1 MRALRAPV
9 LAMTA
14 MMAAMSAASADPTF
28 EQVMAAPDDVNLDV
42 AYAKAEA
49 NEGHLLSA
57 AAALERVLMLEP
69 NAASARLFY
78 AVVLYR
84 LDDLQAANAQLALVD
99 GAQLPPLE
107 RKELEKYRRVV
118 SGSRKTTTFN
128 GELAAGIAY
137 DSDALGALLIGTPL
151 GGSKPSHKPGTGA
164 VVSAALGG
172 STRLDDAY
180 SLYAALAGYSR
191 TDFSDSEAQMQYF
204 GGEIGLKNT
213 EQMTSWQIAGV
224 ARHTMLFGDP
234 LLTEYGG
241 RASFDWRADTA
252 VTLSASFEGVWQDY
266 HEPFYNLF
274 NNPVVHNADDGAY
287 YRMQGGLAWRIDSHS
302 RVDLSVG
309 YETHDASYKPF
320 GYDAPFAN
328 VDYRGLLGSGVYVD
342 LLGNLRWVR
351 YQAVDT
357 QFTGVRRNDTD
368 YLVRAALGVPLS
380 AFSAD
385 GATGDTL
392 EDLTLEG
399 SVNYASSA
407 RTAPFSDY
415 GGFGAGLRLV
425 WHFGDG
431 R

>member
-14 MMAAMSAASADPTF
+14 MMAAMPAAAAGPTF
-28 EQVMAAPDDVNLDV
+28 EQVLAAPDDVGLNV

-57 AAALERVLMLEP
+57 AAALERVLMLKP

-99 GAQLPPLE
+99 ASQLPPLE
-107 RKELEKYRRVV
+107 RKELEKYRRIV
-118 SGSRKTTTFN
+118 SSTRKSTTFN

-151 GGSKPSHKPGTGA
+151 GGPRPSHKPGTGA
-164 VVSAALGG
+164 VVSAALSG

-191 TDFSDSEAQMQYF
+191 TDFSDSEAQIQYF

-213 EQMTSWQIAGV
+213 EQMTSWQVAGV
-224 ARHTMLFGDP
+224 VRHTLVFGNP

-252 VTLSASFEGVWQDY
+252 VTLSASLESVWQDY
-266 HEPFYNLF
+266 HEPFYVPF
-274 NNPVVHNADDGAY
+274 SSFVHNADDGAY
-287 YRMQGGLAWRIDSHS
+287 YRAQGGIAWRIDSHS
-302 RVDLSVG
+302 RVDIAAG
-309 YETHDASYKPF
+309 YESHPASYRPF
-320 GYDAPFAN
+320 GYTAPFAN
-328 VDYRGLLGSGVYVD
+328 IDYRGLLGSGIYVD
-342 LLGNLRWVR
+342 LFGNLRWAR
-351 YQAVDT
+351 YDAVDIH
-357 QFTGVRRNDTD
+357 FTSVRRNDTD

-385 GATGDTL
+385 GATGDML

-399 SVNYASSA
+399 SVNYASRA